1 MTKLCPLLK
10 KAAIIHNDARNSRMV
25 FNGLNKFSDNDIV
38 ISEFQPCYKEEC
50 MFYSKAT
57 NRCMFTVNQRP
68 TIL

>member
-10 KAAIIHNDARNSRMV
+10 KTAIIHNDARSSRMV

-50 MFYSKAT
+50 MFFSEIS
-57 NRCMFTVNQRP
+57 NRCLFATNQRP
-68 TIL
+68 PIK